1 MASDDGAPPDG
12 AAGVTSGGLDAVS
25 AQKKDRVSTQ
35 AFPPGGRPVDAR
47 FVGSFAC
54 VGGPAAQEWR
64 LFRNRFEAPTSTA
77 VSSPPSPIRT
87 PVQRFDET
95 IGGRRYQIEVSAVS
109 SNRWR
114 AQIVRAP
121 GCPDRDDAVLRRD
134 ARCRRRPVERVA
146 GAGAPDRGAAGQFI
160 IGS

>member
-1 MASDDGAPPDG
+1 VEILWKNRASP
-12 AAGVTSGGLDAVS
+12 VDAVS

-35 AFPPGGRPVDAR
+35 AFRPAGACGAR

-54 VGGPAAQEWR
+54 MGGPAAQEWR

-121 GCPDRDDAVLRRD
+121 GVPTAMMPFYGATPDA
-134 ARCRRRPVERVA
+134 
-146 GAGAPDRGAAGQFI
+146 AAGQL
-160 IGS
+160 SAWLALAYRTAAPPVSS